1 LKSAEANT
9 AVAGILPREKRAQ
22 EESADKDYAGYDDP
36 RAGPA
41 ADQNQNQWQG
51 EIELVLDRER
61 PCVRE
66 RGAAM
71 QINVLDGNQEFPQRR
86 DLRKLAQRRQ
96 TKVNREHDK
105 VSGHDPQRASRK
117 ESRQIDGLIARQRRE
132 QLTTD
137 QVTAEHEE
145 KIDTDPAESMPVIR
159 QCEAENATVVN
170 DHHDDGERAEKIE
183 TRLAFA
189 INETRI
195 DCSFGCGLVNVG
207 T

>member
-1 LKSAEANT
+1 M
-9 AVAGILPREKRAQ
+9 I
-22 EESADKDYAGYDDP
+22 
-36 RAGPA
+36 PA
-41 ADQNQNQWQG
+41 RGQQLIKNQNQWQG

-71 QINVLDGNQEFPQRR
+71 QINILDGNQEFPQRR

-137 QVTAEHEE
+137 QVTAEHKE
-145 KIDTDPAESMPVIR
+145 KIDTDPSESVPAVR
-159 QCEAENATVVN
+159 QCEAENAAVVN
-170 DHHDDGERAEKIE
+170 DHHDDGERPQEIE

-189 INETRI
+189 VDEARI
-195 DCSFGCGLVNVG
+195 DCGFCCGLVNG
-207 T
+207 ET